1 MENNN
6 NEQSVTITPEMAKVG
21 EELFNEFIKKFN
33 ENKYQ
38 PLEGLAVLSLVS
50 GNLCANIDQA
60 LNMRAGT
67 TAKDFQSTDLTLG
80 VADQN

>member
-33 ENKYQ
+33 R
-38 PLEGLAVLSLVS
+38 
-50 GNLCANIDQA
+50 I
-60 LNMRAGT
+60 
-67 TAKDFQSTDLTLG
+67 QSKIFIY
-80 VADQN
+80 

>member
-50 GNLCANIDQA
+50 AKSLC
-60 LNMRAGT
+60 
-67 TAKDFQSTDLTLG
+67 
-80 VADQN
+80 